1 MDGLIGRDDVRE
13 VLKIMIGN
21 EVEKYSLKSEDLD
34 RIADQ
39 VVAEADMDNTGYLGF
54 SEFKKIMG
62 RCPEFE
68 G

>member
-1 MDGLIGRDDVRE
+1 MDGLIGVKDVRQ

-21 EVEKYSLKSEDLD
+21 EVEKYSLKADDLD
-34 RIADQ
+34 EIAKQ
-39 VVAEADMDNTGYLGF
+39 VIGEADMDNTGFLGF